1 MNENNLIQFIEEKV
15 NNFKSLVIS
24 LWNNK
29 EKMKEYESKAK
40 NDKARF
46 LLGILF
52 LNDENKKKYID
63 DLMKSCEIDNNED
76 NYWKIEE
83 YFNMFLEIK
92 KDYFKD

>member
-1 MNENNLIQFIEEKV
+1 MSENNLIKFIEEKV
-15 NNFKSLVIS
+15 NNFKSLVIN

-29 EKMKEYESKAK
+29 EKMKQYEWKAK
-40 NDKARF
+40 NEKAR
-46 LLGILF
+46 LLLWILF
-52 LNDENKKKYID
+52 LSEENKKKYIED
-63 DLMKSCEIDNNED
+63 FMKDCEINNNDD